1 MGKMKAAHSARIYW
15 YKTSEYKPKPR
26 VPSYGSIVLG
36 LYYSVHELPQES
48 EFDIADTQDMYKRK
62 IQKHLVCY
70 LGNDG
75 GREVWFNMETHE
87 EISEPD
93 YWARFTLSVYPDI
106 PLPEGFDESKY
117 KNT

>member
-1 MGKMKAAHSARIYW
+1 MKKMKAAHSARIYW

-48 EFDIADTQDMYKRK
+48 EFDVADTQDMYKRK

-70 LGNDG
+70 LGNDE
-75 GREVWFNMETHE
+75 GREVWYNMETHE

-106 PLPEGFDESKY
+106 PLPEVFDESKY